1 MSEMAKK
8 ISAFAFCVALSA
20 VLMPSASARADTTD
34 AEFVQYLE
42 SHGIHLGSH
51 TQTVN
56 MARVMCQDLETGYSQ
71 KDEVDQLTGQAK
83 LSQAQAETFIGAATA
98 DYCPGKHSPTKPSS

>member
-1 MSEMAKK
+1 MGEMTKK
-8 ISAFAFCVALSA
+8 VSAFAFGLALAA
-20 VLMPSASARADTTD
+20 VLMPSAIARADTTD

-42 SHGIHLGSH
+42 SHGIHLGSQG
-51 TQTVN
+51 QTVN
-56 MARVMCQDLETGYSQ
+56 MAHVMCQDLEAGYSQ